1 MSKRQTPSS
10 ALSVE
15 DVQLLQQSLV
25 VLHAVL
31 GVTHQ
36 PIPGRLDPLRR
47 ELQRWEGEGSENW
60 PERDTMSAR
69 EVASRLNVTLQHV
82 CQLGAKNRLLI
93 AQQGQRGRGHSTLY
107 TTESVRRYAENRPLP
122 GRQSQSRSKGESL

>member
-1 MSKRQTPSS
+1 MSKRRTPSS
-10 ALSVE
+10 AFSVE

-25 VLHAVL
+25 VLHTVL
-31 GVTHQ
+31 EVTHQ
-36 PIPGRLDPLRR
+36 PIPSRLDPLRR
-47 ELQRWEGEGSENW
+47 QLERWEGEGSENW

-82 CQLGAKNRLLI
+82 CQLGAKNHLLI
-93 AQQGQRGRGHSTLY
+93 AQQGRRGRGHSTLY
-107 TTESVRRYAENRPLP
+107 TTESVRRYVEHRPLP

>member
-1 MSKRQTPSS
+1 MSKRHTPSS

-25 VLHAVL
+25 VLHVILDA
-31 GVTHQ
+31 THQ
-36 PIPGRLDPLRR
+36 PIPSRLDPLRR
-47 ELQRWEGEGSENW
+47 ELQRLEDEGSEHW
-60 PERDTMSAR
+60 PERDIMPAR

-107 TTESVRRYAENRPLP
+107 TTESVRRYAENRPLR

>member
-1 MSKRQTPSS
+1 MSKRHTPSS

-15 DVQLLQQSLV
+15 DVQLLQQGLV
-25 VLHAVL
+25 VLHAIL
-31 GVTHQ
+31 DVTHQ
-36 PIPGRLDPLRR
+36 PIPSRLDPLRR
-47 ELQRWEGEGSENW
+47 ELQHWENEGSENW

-82 CQLGAKNRLLI
+82 CQLGARNRLLI
-93 AQQGQRGRGHSTLY
+93 AQQGQRGRGHSTFY

-122 GRQSQSRSKGESL
+122 GRRSQSRSKGESL